1 MNFIFGGN
9 TPWTA
14 EDLKKKRE
22 IADALALANT
32 QAPQNVGEGLNAI
45 GRALAYR
52 GITKRAAKEEERLR
66 GEFDR
71 KWGEVF
77 SGGGGGGYGYGGGGS
92 PSGTW
97 TPAPPP
103 PSPVDVATQGM
114 DVAKAGGL
122 SFGDLPKADPGVMGG
137 GKEKLGFGSAVMS
150 PQEML
155 IEGAKARGL
164 DPIDVATAISYETGG
179 KFDPMIQGPTTQ
191 WGTHRGLIQFG
202 EPQAQQHG
210 VDFTD
215 PTSAW
220 RSQLDPNSGAVWSY
234 LDGAGV
240 KPGMGIDQ
248 IYSAI
253 NAGSVGRMGASDANN
268 GGAPGTVADKVASM
282 GPHRE
287 NAAKFLG
294 GTWTPDPNYQ
304 GGGGSG
310 GGAQS
315 FGGGFDIGSLV
326 ALASDPMASPQQQAI
341 VNALIQQQMQMM
353 DPAYQ
358 IEREKAALE
367 LAQMKNPKPGFT
379 MIPAEEAQALG
390 LPQGGVY
397 QRGPNGEVDILVAP
411 PEAPKPPPPTD
422 DMREYELAKSQ
433 GYKGTFQEY
442 MTEMKKAGASNTT
455 VTVGGDAPPNDE
467 ALRKKLG
474 EKEGEQWAA
483 YMEGGTTSAGT
494 MQDMQMLDELIQM
507 APQGP
512 VVGRLANAFT
522 GVNSAAD
529 AFNSVVKRVA
539 PTLRAPGSG
548 ATSDIEYEG
557 MLKSLPQLS
566 ANPEAN
572 AAISAMV
579 KAKAQIN
586 MERGQVVSDYQSGK
600 IGAAEAR
607 QKINEINSRSI
618 MTPELEA
625 ILKAT
630 APAPEA
636 PAASSPAPD
645 GIEQDIW
652 DAMTPEERAL
662 WD

>member
-1 MNFIFGGN
+1 MAFIFGGN
-9 TPWTA
+9 TPWTYD
-14 EDLKKKRE
+14 DLKKKRE

-32 QAPQNVGEGLNAI
+32 QTPQNVGEGLNAI

-52 GITKRAAKEEERLR
+52 GISKRAAKEEARMR
-66 GEFDR
+66 DEFNA
-71 KWGEVF
+71 KWATAF
-77 SGGGGGGYGYGGGGS
+77 GGGGSGYGYSGGGS

-103 PSPVDVATQGM
+103 PSPVDVATQGLSGNM
-114 DVAKAGGL
+114 
-122 SFGDLPKADPGVMGG
+122 SFGKDMPKADIGVIGG
-137 GKEKLGFGSAVMS
+137 GQEKLGFGAATMT

-164 DPIDVATAISYETGG
+164 NPIDVATAISYETGG
-179 KFDPMIQGPTTQ
+179 KFDPMIAGPTTQ

-210 VDFTD
+210 VDFSNPD
-215 PTSAW
+215 AAW
-220 RSQLDPNSGAVWSY
+220 RSQLNPTSGAVWKY
-234 LDGAGV
+234 LEGAGV

-304 GGGGSG
+304 GGGSQGVAFADASG
-310 GGAQS
+310 GT
-315 FGGGFDIGSLV
+315 GGFDIGSLI
-326 ALASDPMASPQQQAI
+326 ALASDPMASPQQQAV

-353 DPAYQ
+353 DPVYQ
-358 IEREKAALE
+358 MEREKAALE

-390 LPQGGVY
+390 LPEGGVY

-483 YMEGGTTSAGT
+483 YMESGTTSAGT

-636 PAASSPAPD
+636 PAASSPAPE
-645 GIEQDIW
+645 GIEQDVW